1 MRIYVGH
8 ISAANIKC
16 GILKEIPHFCFFFPN
31 ITHIVT
37 RAVIDIALKL
47 MYNVSVKVC
56 YFSEEFMHIHSDNE
70 KYLLELAKSYPS
82 RSSVLSEIINLNAI
96 LNLPK
101 GTEHFMSDIHG
112 EYEAFLHIRRNASG
126 VIRKKVDALFSK
138 SITAKERGELATLIY
153 YPEEKLDEIKERIQ
167 DISDWYA
174 ITLERLLMV
183 CRSVSS
189 KYTRSKVAKRLAKV
203 AGGYDHVIDELL
215 NNDNEEKNKIQYYDS
230 IVDTIIRI
238 GSAEQLIVAVCSAI
252 KSLVIDHLHI
262 VGDIFD
268 RGARADIIV
277 DELMKEDSIDIQWGN
292 HDVLWMGAAA
302 GSRTCIAT
310 VLNNSITYKNLDVI
324 EIGYGISLRPLSLFA
339 NEEYKHSDV
348 SGYMPKGD
356 THGDFLK
363 QDDDV
368 LIARMHKAI
377 SVIQFKLEGQTILR
391 NPSFG
396 MSDRLLLDKIDWDK
410 KTVLIDGVEYPL
422 KDSDFPTVDKEN
434 PYKLTEREARVMYYL
449 KNAFMRS
456 EKLQRHAAFL
466 FEKGEM
472 YTIFNKNLLFHG
484 CIPLD
489 KDGEFIKFDCADGLS
504 GRAFMDFCD
513 RTARQGFFAKDGT
526 AERQFGKDFLW
537 FLWCGRNSPL
547 CAREKITTF
556 ERLYVS
562 DETTWV
568 EPKNTYY
575 NSWNDERI
583 ADKILGEFSLGGS
596 GSHIINGHIPIKS
609 RKGEAPIKANGK
621 LIVIDGGF
629 CQAYQPTTGIGGYTL
644 IYNAEGIRIS
654 AHEPFRGKANAIKEN
669 VDILSDT
676 VVFEYSAYKI
686 LVKDTDQGAEIQRRI
701 DDLMLLESAY
711 ETGRI
716 KERTV

>member
-1 MRIYVGH
+1 MRGFV
-8 ISAANIKC
+8 
-16 GILKEIPHFCFFFPN
+16 E
-31 ITHIVT
+31 
-37 RAVIDIALKL
+37 
-47 MYNVSVKVC
+47 
-56 YFSEEFMHIHSDNE
+56 NE

-112 EYEAFLHIRRNASG
+112 EHEAYLHIRRNASG
-126 VIRKKVDALFSK
+126 VIRKKVDALFGK
-138 SITAKERGELATLIY
+138 SITAKERAELATLIY
-153 YPEEKLDEIKERIQ
+153 YPEEKLDGIKECVT
-167 DISDWYA
+167 DIDDWYA
-174 ITLERLLMV
+174 ITLERLLAL
-183 CRSVSS
+183 CRFVSS
-189 KYTRSKVAKRLAKV
+189 KYTRSKVNKCLEKV
-203 AGGYDHVIDELL
+203 AGGFDHVIDELL
-215 NNDNEEKNKIQYYDS
+215 NNGNEEKNKISYYDS
-230 IVDTIIRI
+230 LIETVINI
-238 GSAEQLIVAVCSAI
+238 GAAEQLIVAICSAI

-277 DELMKEDSIDIQWGN
+277 DELMKEASLDIQWGN

-310 VLNNSITYKNLDVI
+310 VLNNSITYKNLDVV

-339 NEEYKHSDV
+339 SEQYKDSDV
-348 SGYMPKGD
+348 SHYMPKGD

-363 QDDDV
+363 QDDDI

-377 SVIQFKLEGQTILR
+377 SIIQFKLEGQTILR
-391 NPSFG
+391 NPAFG
-396 MSDRLLLDKIDWDK
+396 MEDRLLLDKIDFDK
-410 KTVLIDGVEYPL
+410 KTVMIEGKEYL
-422 KDSDFPTVDKEN
+422 LRDSDFPTVDREN
-434 PYKLTEREARVMYYL
+434 PYRLTDAEARVMHYL

-456 EKLQRHAAFL
+456 EKLHRHVAFL

-472 YTIFNKNLLFHG
+472 YTILNKNLLFHG

-489 KDGEFIKFDCADGLS
+489 KNGEFIKFDCAGGLS
-504 GRAFMDFCD
+504 GRAFMDWCD
-513 RTARQGFFAKDGT
+513 RVARQGFFAKDGT
-526 AERQFGKDFLW
+526 PERQYGKDFLW
-537 FLWCGRNSPL
+537 FLWCGKNSPL

-556 ERLYVS
+556 ERLYVE
-562 DETTWV
+562 DESTWV

-575 NSWNDERI
+575 NSWNDESV
-583 ADKILGEFSLGGS
+583 ADKILSEFSLGGR

-609 RKGEAPIKANGK
+609 RKGEAPVKAGGK

-654 AHEPFRGKANAIKEN
+654 AHEPFRGKTNAIQNN

-676 VVFEYSAYKI
+676 VVFEPSAEKI
-686 LVKDTDQGAEIQRRI
+686 LVKDTDQGAEIRRRI
-701 DDLMLLESAY
+701 DDLELLGKAY

-716 KERTV
+716 KERTYND

>member
-1 MRIYVGH
+1 MR
-8 ISAANIKC
+8 
-16 GILKEIPHFCFFFPN
+16 
-31 ITHIVT
+31 THY
-37 RAVIDIALKL
+37 D
-47 MYNVSVKVC
+47 
-56 YFSEEFMHIHSDNE
+56 SD
-70 KYLLELAKSYPS
+70 KYLLELAKSYPC

-112 EYEAFLHIRRNASG
+112 EHEAFLHIRRNASG

-138 SITAKERGELATLIY
+138 SITAKERAELATLIY
-153 YPEEKLDEIKERIQ
+153 YPEEKLDEIKERIR
-167 DISDWYA
+167 DSADWYS

-189 KYTRSKVAKRLAKV
+189 KYTRSKVSKCLSKV

-215 NNDNEEKNKIQYYDS
+215 NNGNEEKNKIQYYDS

-238 GSAEQLIVAVCSAI
+238 GSAEQLIIALCSAI

-268 RGARADIIV
+268 RGARADIII

-292 HDVLWMGAAA
+292 HDVLWMGAAS

-339 NEEYKHSDV
+339 NEQYKDSDV

-356 THGDFLK
+356 THGDFMK

-377 SVIQFKLEGQTILR
+377 SIIQFKLEGQTVKR
-391 NPSFG
+391 NPSFA
-396 MSDRLLLDKIDWDK
+396 MDDRLLLDKIDWKK

-422 KDSDFPTVDKEN
+422 KDTDFPTVKGDD
-434 PYKLTEREARVMYYL
+434 PYKLTEQEARVMHYL

-489 KDGEFIKFDCADGLS
+489 KNGDFIKFDFAGGLS
-504 GRAFMDFCD
+504 GRSFMDYCD
-513 RTARQGFFAKDGT
+513 RIARQGFFYKDGT
-526 AERQFGKDFLW
+526 PERQYGKDFLW

-547 CAREKITTF
+547 SAREKITTF
-556 ERLYVS
+556 ERLFVS
-562 DETTWV
+562 DESTWA

-575 NSWNDERI
+575 NSWNDEKI
-583 ADKILGEFSLGGS
+583 ADKILREFSLGGA

-609 RKGEAPIKANGK
+609 RKGEAPVKANGK

-654 AHEPFRGKANAIKEN
+654 AHEPFRGRADAIKEN
-669 VDILSDT
+669 VDIISDT
-676 VVFEYSAYKI
+676 VVFEHSADKI
-686 LVKDTDQGAEIQRRI
+686 LVRDTDQGSEIQRRI
-701 DDLMLLESAY
+701 DDLMLLVEAY

-716 KERTV
+716 KERAV

>member
-1 MRIYVGH
+1 MFSG
-8 ISAANIKC
+8 
-16 GILKEIPHFCFFFPN
+16 GIMQGFVE
-31 ITHIVT
+31 
-37 RAVIDIALKL
+37 
-47 MYNVSVKVC
+47 
-56 YFSEEFMHIHSDNE
+56 NE

-112 EYEAFLHIRRNASG
+112 EHEAYLHIRRNASG
-126 VIRKKVDALFSK
+126 VIRKKVDLLFAK
-138 SITAKERGELATLIY
+138 SITARERAELATLIY
-153 YPEEKLDEIKERIQ
+153 YPEEKLDEIKERIHEM
-167 DISDWYA
+167 DDWYA
-174 ITLERLLMV
+174 ITLERLLAL
-183 CRSVSS
+183 CRLVAS
-189 KYTRSKVAKRLAKV
+189 KYTRSKVNKCLEKV
-203 AGGYDHVIDELL
+203 AGGFDHVIDELL
-215 NNDNEEKNKIQYYDS
+215 NNGNEEKNKLSYYDS
-230 IVDTIIRI
+230 LIESIIKI
-238 GSAEQLIVAVCSAI
+238 GAQEQLIIAICSAI

-277 DELMKEDSIDIQWGN
+277 DELMKEASLDIQWGN

-310 VLNNSITYKNLDVI
+310 VLNNSITYKNLDVV

-339 NEEYKHSDV
+339 NEQYKNSDV

-363 QDDDV
+363 QDDDT

-377 SVIQFKLEGQTILR
+377 SIIQFKLEGQTILR

-396 MSDRLLLDKIDWDK
+396 MQDRLLLERIDFDK
-410 KTVLIDGVEYPL
+410 KTVMIDGKEYPL
-422 KDSDFPTVDKEN
+422 RDSDFPTVDRDN
-434 PYKLTEREARVMYYL
+434 PYKLTDAEARVMHYL

-456 EKLQRHAAFL
+456 EKLHKHIAFL

-472 YTIFNKNLLFHG
+472 YTILNKNLMFHG

-489 KDGEFIKFDCADGLS
+489 KDGEFIRFECAQGLS
-504 GRAFMDFCD
+504 GRAFMDYCD
-513 RTARQGFFAKDGT
+513 RIARQGFFSKDGT
-526 AERQFGKDFLW
+526 KERQYGKDFLW
-537 FLWCGRNSPL
+537 FLWCGKNSPL

-556 ERLYVS
+556 ERLYVEDQS
-562 DETTWV
+562 TWA

-575 NSWNDERI
+575 SSWNDEKV
-583 ADKILGEFSLGGS
+583 ADKILAEFSLGGQ

-609 RKGEAPIKANGK
+609 KRGEAPVKANGK

-654 AHEPFRGKANAIKEN
+654 AHEPFRGRANAIKNN

-676 VVFEYSAYKI
+676 VVFETSAQKI

-701 DDLMLLESAY
+701 DDLALLGKAY

-716 KERTV
+716 KERAV